1 MKLSLN
7 WLNDY
12 IDVGYDAEAISE
24 TLSDLGFPCEG
35 IEVLGHD
42 TVLDAE
48 VTSNRGDCLGHIGF
62 ARELSVAT
70 GQPLKMPQ
78 VELTESDAETCA
90 QVQIEIEEPDLCRR
104 YTARVISGVQVGP
117 TPDWMKQ
124 RLEAVGL
131 RSVNNVVDAT
141 NYALMETGQPPHA
154 FDRATL
160 RGGKIIVRHARAG
173 ETLLSI
179 NGAECKLTPDMLII
193 ADEEGPVAIA
203 GVMGGLATEVS
214 DTTTDILLEDAFFD
228 PVAVRTTSRALTLP
242 SDASYRFERTV
253 NIEQIDWASQRTAQL
268 IVSVAGGRVSRGC
281 VDAHPRPAQTRGVS
295 LRVVRLQQVLGMTV
309 PEEDVF
315 RILSALQFQPQ
326 REGDCL
332 NCTVPSWRSDISREV
347 DLIEEVARCHGYDK
361 IPMQQRIAIDV
372 CPVDQREKRLL
383 AIGRQLQACGYYE
396 TIGVDFVETAQA
408 QLFGVEGGR
417 ALAVKDSTRKE
428 ANQLRQS
435 LLGTLLG
442 VLKTN
447 ANAKT
452 LPCRVYEVANTFV
465 PAESAGLPREH
476 TMMALVADSGFRQL
490 RASVEQ
496 AIGAVVKDARVTF
509 ASGTCT
515 WAHACAEIRVNGIAV
530 GRAGVFNETVLRA
543 MEIKNLEPVGAE
555 VDLDRLIEIPG
566 ADVTVQPI
574 PRFPAIERDLSIVV
588 PENVLWAEIL
598 DTIHSS
604 APEELEET
612 RFVEIYRGK
621 GIPQARKSLTLSLCF
636 RDADGTLKH
645 DAVDAYQD
653 RIVKMLAE
661 KNDAAIRT
669 I

>member
-12 IDVGYDAEAISE
+12 IDIGHDAEAIAE

-35 IEVLGHD
+35 IESLAHD
-42 TVLDAE
+42 IVLDAE
-48 VTSNRGDCLGHIGF
+48 VTSNRGDCLGYIGF

-70 GQPLKMPQ
+70 GKPLKMPE
-78 VELTESDAETCA
+78 VVLTESDTETA
-90 QVQIEIEEPDLCRR
+90 TQVQVEIEEPDLCRR
-104 YTARVISGVQVGP
+104 YSARVIGGVKVGP

-154 FDRATL
+154 FDLATL
-160 RGGKIIVRHARAG
+160 RGGKIVVRRARAG
-173 ETLLSI
+173 ETLISI
-179 NGAECKLTPDMLII
+179 NETECKLTPEMLII
-193 ADEEGPVAIA
+193 ADGEGPVAIA

-214 DTTTDILLEDAFFD
+214 DATTDILLEEAFFD
-228 PVAVRTTSRALTLP
+228 PVAVRSTSRALALP
-242 SDASYRFERTV
+242 SDASYRFERIV
-253 NIEQIDWASQRTAQL
+253 NIESIDWASQRTAQL
-268 IVSVAGGRVSRGC
+268 IVAVAGGTVSRGS
-281 VDAHPRPAQTRGVS
+281 VDAYPRPAQTRSVS
-295 LRVVRLQQVLGMTV
+295 LRVARLQQVLGITV
-309 PEEDVF
+309 PEEDVH
-315 RILSALQFQPQ
+315 RILSALQCQPQ
-326 REGDCL
+326 REGDRL

-347 DLIEEVARCHGYDK
+347 DLIEEVARCYGYDK

-396 TIGVDFVETAQA
+396 TIGVDFVEAAQS
-408 QLFGVEGGR
+408 QLFGGVGDR
-417 ALAVKDSTRKE
+417 ALAVKDNTRKE

-465 PAESAGLPREH
+465 PAESDGLPQEH
-476 TMMALVADSGFRQL
+476 SMMALVADSDFRQL

-496 AIGAVVKDARVTF
+496 AIGAVVKDAQVAF

-515 WAHACAEIRVNGIAV
+515 WAQACAEIRVNGIAV
-530 GRAGVFNETVLRA
+530 GQAGVFNETVLKS
-543 MEIKNLEPVGAE
+543 MEIKNLEPVGAQ
-555 VDLDRLIEIPG
+555 VDLDRLIAIPG
-566 ADVTVQPI
+566 GDVTVRPI

-598 DTIHSS
+598 DTIHTV
-604 APEELEET
+604 APDELEDA

-621 GIPQARKSLTLSLCF
+621 GIPQASKSLTLSLCF

-645 DAVDAYQD
+645 EDVDAYQD
-653 RIVKMLAE
+653 KIVKMLAE
-661 KNDAAIRT
+661 KNNAAIRT
-669 I
+669 V